1 MSQSEHSELQSSSRP
16 EALEGNGKGSP
27 ATGVL
32 SSAAGDPQDD
42 AQIEETPPLAMGK
55 RGWILSGA
63 IAALLL
69 GVVGW
74 RLWMMQIAQGP
85 MPPGG
90 PPGALVKIDR
100 VQTGTL
106 TESNDYIAS
115 LESRR
120 SVNLQPQAEGRV
132 TQIFVNEGD
141 SVNQGD
147 PILQVDSDQQAA
159 SVSGAAAAA
168 DTARATVA
176 EQQAT
181 LKSLEAQRLSV
192 LSNLRYAQRQYQRL
206 SQLYSE
212 GAVSQQQRDEQLDNF
227 RVAQANLGQ
236 INQQIQA
243 QQAQISAAAN
253 SLQQAQ
259 ANVREQQ
266 VELQYYRVNAPFAGT
281 VGDIPVK
288 VGDFVT
294 TATNLASL
302 TQNQSLEV
310 NISIPLERAP
320 ELRIGMP
327 VELLDGQ
334 GQRVTTSSI
343 AFISPTVNNQTQ
355 SVLVKAR
362 ISNSDNERLRTD
374 QFVRARVI
382 WDRRPG
388 ILIPTTAVSR
398 LAGQTFVFVA
408 EQGRSPQGQPQLVA
422 RQKPVKLGDIQNN
435 RYPVLAGLQPGEE
448 IITSGLLT
456 LRDGAPIVP
465 ESQQPL

>member
-1 MSQSEHSELQSSSRP
+1 MSQSEHSEPQSRSRT
-16 EALEGNGKGSP
+16 EELDGKSTL
-27 ATGVL
+27 AAGVL
-32 SSAAGDPQDD
+32 DSEAGDVQD
-42 AQIEETPPLAMGK
+42 QPEVEETPPLRMGK
-55 RGWILSGA
+55 RGWIISGA
-63 IAALLL
+63 ITALLL
-69 GVVGW
+69 GAVGW
-74 RLWMMQIAQGP
+74 RLWMMQMSQGP
-85 MPPGG
+85 FPTGG

-106 TESNDYIAS
+106 IESSDYIAS

-120 SVNLQPQAEGRV
+120 SVSLQPQAEGRV
-132 TQIFVNEGD
+132 TQIFVTEGD
-141 SVNQGD
+141 AVSQGD
-147 PILQVDSDQQAA
+147 PILQIDPDQQAA

-168 DTARATVA
+168 DAARATVA
-176 EQQAT
+176 NEQAA

-192 LSNLRYAQRQYQRL
+192 LSNLRYAQRQYERL

-243 QQAQISAAAN
+243 QQAKISAAAN

-294 TATNLASL
+294 TTTNLANL

-310 NISIPLERAP
+310 SISIPLERAP

-343 AFISPTVNNQTQ
+343 AFISPTVNSQTQ

-408 EQGRSPQGQPQLVA
+408 QEGRSPQGQPQLVA
-422 RQKPVKLGDIQNN
+422 RQKLVKLGDIQNN

-465 ESQQPL
+465 ESKQPL

>member
-1 MSQSEHSELQSSSRP
+1 MSQPEHSEPQSRSRT
-16 EALEGNGKGSP
+16 EELDGKSTL
-27 ATGVL
+27 AAGVL
-32 SSAAGDPQDD
+32 DSKAGDGQD
-42 AQIEETPPLAMGK
+42 QSEVEETPPLRMGK
-55 RGWILSGA
+55 RGWIISGA

-69 GVVGW
+69 GAVGW
-74 RLWMMQIAQGP
+74 RLWMMQMAQGP
-85 MPPGG
+85 FPPGG

-100 VQTGTL
+100 VQTGTV

-120 SVNLQPQAEGRV
+120 SVSLQPQAEGRV
-132 TQIFVNEGD
+132 TQILVSEGD
-141 SVNQGD
+141 LVSQGD
-147 PILQVDSDQQAA
+147 PILQIDPDQQAA

-168 DTARATVA
+168 DAARATVA
-176 EQQAT
+176 NEQAA

-192 LSNLRYAQRQYQRL
+192 LSNLRYAQRQYERL

-243 QQAQISAAAN
+243 QRAKISAAAN

-294 TATNLASL
+294 TTTNLANL

-310 NISIPLERAP
+310 SISIPLERAP

-327 VELLDGQ
+327 VELLDDQ

-343 AFISPTVNNQTQ
+343 AFISPTVNSETQ

-408 EQGRSPQGQPQLVA
+408 EQGQSPQGQPQLVA

-465 ESQQPL
+465 ESKQPL